1 MIIGH
6 IPTGHIFRNHLII
19 KTDKAGIYQ
28 TGLWL
33 DKHTALP
40 LLRRSA

>member
-6 IPTGHIFRNHLII
+6 IPTGHIFGNYLIR
-19 KTDKAGIYQ
+19 KTDKAGIHQ

-33 DKHTALP
+33 GEHTARP

>member
-6 IPTGHIFRNHLII
+6 IPTGHIFGNYLIR

-28 TGLWL
+28 TGLRL
-33 DKHTALP
+33 GVLTAPPFLT
-40 LLRRSA
+40 RFA